1 MKPTKYRQVLR
12 MHLFAIL
19 GFSIICGCSGVG
31 AKKIERPQVPSD
43 FPFAV
48 VWLQPNETTMSLNAL
63 TQRELLGLVMVKKWN
78 EGDHEFVGVSIH
90 DGKFYLHYPN
100 VVYVKWEATERPDG
114 SITKHAAVVFGPG
127 GDSLITDQ
135 VKAGRLPPGVQ
146 VLDMDA
152 SGIDPYK
159 YLSNATIQPKQ

>member
-1 MKPTKYRQVLR
+1 MKPKKYRQVLR
-12 MHLFAIL
+12 MRLFAIL
-19 GFSIICGCSGVG
+19 GFTIICGCSGVG
-31 AKKIERPQVPSD
+31 AKKIQRPQVPSD

-48 VWLQPNETTMSLNAL
+48 VWLQPEKKTESLHAL

-78 EGDHEFVGVSIH
+78 EGDTEFVGFSIY

-100 VVYVKWEATERPDG
+100 VVYIKWEATQHPDG
-114 SITKHAAVVFGPG
+114 RITKHAAVVFGPG
-127 GDSLITDQ
+127 GDSTLTDQ
-135 VKAGRLPPGVQ
+135 VQAGILPPGVQ

-152 SGIDPYK
+152 SGIDPYE